1 MSEEVIKTT
10 SGCDAMIGGLLGAM
24 ANRRENND
32 PMAMAAMMN
41 GEWAVSGITPLCI
54 WFG

>member
-10 SGCDAMIGGLLGAM
+10 SGCDAMMGGLLGAM
-24 ANRRENND
+24 ANKGNNND

-41 GEWAVSGITPLCI
+41 NSQWMKTPSST
-54 WFG
+54 